1 MEFNILGPIEVGTE
15 RAWLELGGRRTR
27 AVLGLLLVRAG
38 QVVPAD
44 RFAEELWPHL
54 AVDRAIANLHVRVS
68 ELRRRLRAAGM
79 AEGLVTRPPGYQL
92 ELGGHELDSVRFE
105 KLLEQAVSA
114 LAADDASTAR
124 LRAVE
129 ALALWRGP
137 VLADLGDVPFVAAEG
152 SRLEELRLT
161 AVEVRLEAE
170 LMNGRYGEMLGELA
184 AMTAEHPLRERLW
197 SLRIRALYGAGRQG
211 EALAV
216 YREVRRLLA
225 DELGLCPSRELRDLE
240 RRVLAQDLATRA
252 DPAPRVSGRDKDGW
266 TTPTPQ
272 YVWNG
277 TGHIAYQVIGDAKP
291 DIVFVPGIYSH
302 LDLWWEDPNTA
313 GFMRRLA
320 AIGRLIIFDKR
331 DTGLS
336 DPATGEDTLEQRMDD
351 VRAVMDACGSKR
363 AVLIGYSEGGPMSV
377 LFAAT
382 FPERVTGLVLFGAA
396 ARWTWAPDYPCG
408 ENSEAMLAALE
419 QIAQRGWGQGNTME
433 WYAPSLVSSESAR
446 RGLARRERMSVS
458 PSAYLRMLRL
468 VRDIDVRKILPA
480 VSAPALVVQRRN
492 DRVSPPALGRHLAA
506 HLPSARYLEQSG
518 DHLLGVG
525 DVGELADNVE
535 QFVEEAA
542 SRPLETNRM
551 LATILVTEV
560 SEAAAPAH
568 HAAAPSAIE
577 RGRGS
582 LVETNVQGV
591 VATFDG
597 AARAIRCALTMRA
610 DTAAH
615 DFRAGV
621 HVGEVELRDGRL
633 VGQAFELTHQVAR
646 LAEKGQILVS
656 RTVKDLV
663 IGSSLHFQE
672 KGSHRLDG
680 CGDDH
685 WMMFTV
691 GG

>member
-1 MEFNILGPIEVGTE
+1 MKFNILGPIEVGAE
-15 RAWLELGGRRTR
+15 RAWLELGGMRTR
-27 AVLGLLLVRAG
+27 AVLGLLLVNAG

-44 RFAEELWPHL
+44 RFAEELWPRL
-54 AVDRAIANLHVRVS
+54 EVDRAIANLHVRVS
-68 ELRRRLRAAGM
+68 ELRRRLRIAGM

-105 KLLEQAVSA
+105 RLLEQAVSA
-114 LAADDASTAR
+114 LDVNDAMTAR

-137 VLADLGDVPFVAAEG
+137 VLADLGDLPFVASEG

-161 AVEVRLEAE
+161 AVEVRLEAD
-170 LMNGRYGEMLGELA
+170 LMSGRYCEVLGELA
-184 AMTAEHPLRERLW
+184 ALTAEHPLRERLW

-225 DELGLCPSRELRDLE
+225 DELGLSPSRELRDLE
-240 RRVLAQDLATRA
+240 RRVLAQDLGSRA
-252 DPAPRVSGRDKDGW
+252 DPAPRAIGTDKDGW
-266 TTPTPQ
+266 IAPTPQ

-277 TGHIAYQVIGDAKP
+277 TGHIAYQVIGDGEP

-320 AIGRLIIFDKR
+320 ATGRLIIFDKR

-408 ENSEAMLAALE
+408 GDSEGMLAALE
-419 QIAQRGWGQGNTME
+419 QIAQRGWGQGNTIE
-433 WYAPSLVSSESAR
+433 WYAPSLASTESAR

-458 PSAYLRMLRL
+458 PGAFLRMLRL

-480 VSAPALVVQRRN
+480 VSAPVLVVQRRN
-492 DRVSPPALGRHLAA
+492 DRISQPDLGRYLAE
-506 HLPSARYLEQSG
+506 HLPGARYLEQSG

-525 DVGELADNVE
+525 DVGELADIVE
-535 QFVEEAA
+535 QFVREAA
-542 SRPLETNRM
+542 SQPLETNRM
-551 LATILVTEV
+551 LATILITTV
-560 SEAAAPAH
+560 SEAAASAH
-568 HAAAPSAIE
+568 HAAAPSAIG
-577 RGRGS
+577 RSRGS

-597 AARAIRCALTMRA
+597 AARAIRCALAMRA
-610 DTAAH
+610 ATAAH

-621 HVGEVELRDGRL
+621 HVGEVEFRDGRL
-633 VGQAFELTHQVAR
+633 VGQAYELAHQVAR
-646 LAEKGQILVS
+646 LAGEGQILVS

-663 IGSSLHFQE
+663 IGSSLTFQE
-672 KGSHRLDG
+672 KGSHRFDG
-680 CGDDH
+680 CGDD
-685 WMMFTV
+685 WTMFTV